1 MHEQVD
7 VRKLGPDVLSK
18 AAELHAVADPEP
30 PRLGIEGIGVTILAE
45 HGRTDDP
52 GLAVIVR
59 EGGWKASRKTSC
71 PFQGARRPRIPTRNG
86 ASLVRSGGAAATN
99 RVGDHGV
106 GHDDAPTRDSQRS
119 SVDYDLR

>member
-30 PRLGIEGIGVTILAE
+30 PRLGMEGMGVTILAE

-59 EGGWKASRKTSC
+59 EGGC
-71 PFQGARRPRIPTRNG
+71 EGLQEDVLPFPRGEAPEDPNPERRF
-86 ASLVRSGGAAATN
+86 LVRSGGAS
-99 RVGDHGV
+99 
-106 GHDDAPTRDSQRS
+106 APIGS
-119 SVDYDLR
+119 